1 MMRKGGGM
9 EVWKCGG
16 VEVRVLTAAGIAI
29 PTRSQC
35 TFKRSFCGRERL
47 VILRELPSDRSALSV
62 SEEVLSE

>member
-1 MMRKGGGM
+1 M
-9 EVWKCGG
+9 
-16 VEVRVLTAAGIAI
+16 EVRVLTAAGIAI

-35 TFKRSFCGRERL
+35 TFKRSFCGREGL